1 MCLGDSW
8 TCMWQQCHYMWGCGC
23 ASKGTECNTVKKD
36 KMKMSQGSDV
46 GENFSIQGT
55 LRDIAG
61 YLKH

>member
-1 MCLGDSW
+1 MPAKELS
-8 TCMWQQCHYMWGCGC
+8 
-23 ASKGTECNTVKKD
+23 AREFNTECNTVKKD